1 MKKLMLLG
9 ISMFVLTLPPATLG
23 AVLFSNLSQASS
35 GTASGIATTNQ
46 LVATDFLTG
55 SSASNI
61 TGITMRVQNND
72 TIGHYYTIL
81 LYSDLSGA
89 PDPNGLLGT
98 LGLASNTVGAGS
110 TGLIGYSFFNFNLAA
125 NTRYWLALGIVE
137 DSVLHSS
144 AFVETASNA
153 ADVGSI
159 FTNSTPPNI
168 YNSSD
173 YGVSWAATSS
183 AQNGQFS
190 LEGILVPEPGRASF
204 LLVGCLVMIL
214 RRHRMA

>member
-1 MKKLMLLG
+1 MKKLILLG
-9 ISMFVLTLPPATLG
+9 ISMFLLTLPSATLG
-23 AVLFSNLSQASS
+23 AVLFSNLGQASS

-55 SSASNI
+55 SSASNL
-61 TGITMRVQNND
+61 TGITMRVRNND
-72 TIGHYYTIL
+72 TIAHLYTIL

-98 LGLASNTVGAGS
+98 LALASNSVGAGG
-110 TGLIGYSFFNFNLAA
+110 TDLIGYSFFDFNLAA

-137 DSVLHSS
+137 DSVSSSS
-144 AFVETASNA
+144 AFVETASNS
-153 ADVGSI
+153 ADFGSL
-159 FTNSTPPNI
+159 FTVSTPPNMH
-168 YNSSD
+168 YSSD
-173 YGVSWAATSS
+173 HGASWAATSS

-214 RRHRMA
+214 RRHRRA